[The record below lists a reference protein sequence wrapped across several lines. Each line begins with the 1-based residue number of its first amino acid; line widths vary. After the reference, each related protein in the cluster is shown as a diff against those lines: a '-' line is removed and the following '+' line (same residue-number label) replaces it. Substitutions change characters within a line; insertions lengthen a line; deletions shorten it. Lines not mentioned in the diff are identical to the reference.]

1 MVANLESEFK
11 RIEIVKLDERNF
23 ENLKFF
29 WRKLV
34 LLRSLFWTSGDVWS
48 MFQCQRGSLTCVLCH
63 LHAMGSSGSLLVQHL
78 LTPLTATMAAEP
90 F

>member
-1 MVANLESEFK
+1 MAANLESEFK

-23 ENLKFF
+23 ENLNFF

-34 LLRSLFWTSGDVWS
+34 LLTSLFWSSGDVWP

-63 LHAMGSSGSLLVQHL
+63 LHAMDSSDSLLVQHL
-78 LTPLTATMAAEP
+78 LAC
-90 F
+90 